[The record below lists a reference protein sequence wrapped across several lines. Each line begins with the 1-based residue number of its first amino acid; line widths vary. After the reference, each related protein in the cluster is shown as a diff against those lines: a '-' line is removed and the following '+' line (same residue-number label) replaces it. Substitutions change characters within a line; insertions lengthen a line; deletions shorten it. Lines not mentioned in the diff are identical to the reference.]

1 MRQKALF
8 VAALALALVPALA
21 FAQEVVAPVVVAA
34 TPATTQAIVEQSWW
48 ASMADQAITAGA
60 YMLTAAV
67 PILTAFLAN
76 MLWASSKLSKIL
88 FSQSM
93 LDKLNAGII
102 AFIRAEAEKL
112 HEKFGVDPSP
122 QAKEQIIASVQPK
135 VEVAFKESLR
145 HFDKSGSQVTDMIRA
160 RVETALA
167 KPVSATIPAVV
178 ARS

>member
-1 MRQKALF
+1 MRFKSF
-8 VAALALALVPALA
+8 ALACAILAVATSA
-21 FAQEVVAPVVVAA
+21 FAQDVAPVVVAA

-48 ASMADQAITAGA
+48 ASLADQAI
-60 YMLTAAV
+60 AAV
-67 PILTAFLAN
+67 AYVLTVVVPIVSVFLAK
-76 MLWASSKLSKIL
+76 MLWDSSSLSRIL
-88 FSQSM
+88 FSQAM

-112 HEKFGVDPSP
+112 HEKFGADPTP
-122 QAKEQIIASVQPK
+122 QAKEQIIAAVQPK
-135 VEVAFKESLR
+135 LEAAFKESLR

-167 KPVSATIPAVV
+167 KPVSATIPAVM

>member
-1 MRQKALF
+1 MKLKALF

-21 FAQEVVAPVVVAA
+21 FAQEVAPIVVAA
-34 TPATTQAIVEQSWW
+34 TPATTEAVVEQSWW
-48 ASMADQAITAGA
+48 AAMADQAITAAA
-60 YMLTAAV
+60 YMATAMA
-67 PILTAFLAN
+67 PIITAFLAN
-76 MLWASSKLSKIL
+76 MLWSYSKLSKIV
-88 FSQSM
+88 FSQAM

-112 HEKFGVDPSP
+112 HEKFGVEPSP
-122 QAKEQIIASVQPK
+122 QAKEQIIAAAQPK
-135 VEVAFKESLR
+135 IEAAFKESLK

-167 KPVSATIPAVV
+167 KPVSATIPAVM